1 MGLLTPRYSRRRRS
15 AREKPELQ
23 CPNAI
28 NRLISLRSD
37 WYGPANLSTL
47 RSHLYSY
54 STSMQILSALD
65 DFQKRGAGGQNKADA
80 SGCLPRVPSPL
91 VLLPMVRCGLLQHV
105 GLTYDCMR
113 AVFVPAWLSTV
124 HHIHKYYLTRMT
136 CHGATAGAPYHCP

>member
-15 AREKPELQ
+15 APEEPDLQ
-23 CPNAI
+23 CLNAT
-28 NRLISLRSD
+28 NRLISLGSD

-47 RSHLYSY
+47 RSLLYRY

-91 VLLPMVRCGLLQHV
+91 ILSAHGSVR
-105 GLTYDCMR
+105 T
-113 AVFVPAWLSTV
+113 AST
-124 HHIHKYYLTRMT
+124 R
-136 CHGATAGAPYHCP
+136 